1 MSILIKGIDMPKKG
15 RSICLT
21 IWSDGIVYTR
31 DIEKDVTLN
40 VDAQAIQIFESED
53 DHYHHA

>member
-40 VDAQAIQIFESED
+40 VDAQAIQTFESEE
-53 DHYHHA
+53 